1 MKNKNIINLTPH
13 DINIVDGEGNVLVV
27 LPGTETP
34 ARAMQA
40 EKALGV
46 INDIPVIGMEFGEPE
61 NLPTPEDG
69 VWLLVSKTT
78 ADAAL
83 KSGRTVADLLL
94 TGKTVRD
101 ANNRII
107 GCQALSA
114 YDSTAFQA
122 RA

>member
-1 MKNKNIINLTPH
+1 MKKILNLTPH
-13 DINIVDGEGNVLVV
+13 DINIVDGEGNILMV
-27 LPGTETP
+27 LPGTENP

-40 EKALGV
+40 EKSLGA
-46 INDIPVIGMEFGEPE
+46 INGIPVIGMEFGAPE

-101 ANNRII
+101 TSNRII